1 MYVRLAELQPLLASL
16 AGLLQDLEASSGASA
31 YLSLIVILVLGA
43 CLVPIPEE
51 AAFAI
56 GGTLAARG
64 SLSLPMLFVLGWSTV
79 LVLDLALYA
88 LGRRAGPDLAR
99 SRVGRRVGEA
109 RWARLRELAE
119 RRGAWGVVGARFVMG
134 TRIPT
139 FVLAGALGMPR
150 GRFLAAVGVAGLF
163 SAGIPLLLG
172 YAFGAHLEDLLAA
185 LGTVRWLLLGIVL
198 VALLVW
204 WQRGVRS

>member
-64 SLSLPMLFVLGWSTV
+64 SLSLPMLFILGWSTV

-185 LGTVRWLLLGIVL
+185 LGTLRWLLLGIAL

-204 WQRGVRS
+204 WQRGARS

>member
-1 MYVRLAELQPLLASL
+1 
-16 AGLLQDLEASSGASA
+16 
-31 YLSLIVILVLGA
+31 LILILVLGA
-43 CLVPIPEE
+43 CLVPTPEE

-56 GGTLAARG
+56 GGALAARG
-64 SLSLPMLFVLGWSTV
+64 SLSLLLLYVLGWATV
-79 LVLDLALYA
+79 LVLDLGLYA
-88 LGRRAGPDLAR
+88 VGRRAGSDLER
-99 SRVGRRVGEA
+99 SRIGRRVGQA
-109 RWARLRELAE
+109 RWLHLRELAE

-172 YAFGAHLEDLLAA
+172 YVFGAHLEDLLAA
-185 LGTVRWLLLGIVL
+185 LGTARWLLLGIAF
-198 VALLVW
+198 VAFLLW
-204 WQRGVRS
+204 WQRGARS